1 MPANSSETPPHRT
14 VPRPAGTQLNFR
26 YRDGIAHNLAALAYA
41 VLGWFGGIALITN
54 TGPILSLCGI
64 LLIAHTLT
72 ISAYLIH
79 ECEHGTIFVRARDND
94 NLGSALAWMSGACIA
109 PYAGL
114 KEKHLRHHA
123 DRLDVVSFD
132 YRATLQA
139 APAWF
144 RRAIL
149 ALEYLY
155 IPAVE
160 YLMRGL
166 VIRHRWA
173 LGGAARI
180 NLMTILAVRL
190 AAFALLGVIAPM
202 ALMAYAIAYAIFL
215 HILRFQDA
223 FQHTFDVYHAPD
235 LAAAPPELVRDRA
248 YEHENTYSDVVSADH
263 PWLNLLVLNFAY
275 HNAHH
280 AKPAEPWYR
289 LARLHRKLYA
299 DDRTQVLPVGTLLA
313 SYHHHRVARVMA
325 AHYGEVAPTGDR
337 AHGFLGAVGVSFL
350 TAS

>member
-1 MPANSSETPPHRT
+1 MLIASQSSKTTSFRY
-14 VPRPAGTQLNFR
+14 R
-26 YRDGIAHNLAALAYA
+26 YRDGIVFNLAALAYT
-41 VLGWFGGIALITN
+41 VFGWFAGIGLITSA
-54 TGPILSLCGI
+54 GPVSVICGV

-72 ISAYLIH
+72 TSAYLIH
-79 ECEHGTIFVRARDND
+79 ECEHGTIFARARDND
-94 NLGSALAWMSGACIA
+94 RLGSALAWMSGACIA

-132 YRATLQA
+132 YRASLQA
-139 APAWF
+139 APTWW
-144 RRAIL
+144 RNTIL
-149 ALEYLY
+149 VLEYLY

-166 VIRHRWA
+166 IIRHRWA
-173 LGGAARI
+173 LGGAARRS
-180 NLMTILAVRL
+180 LVMVLATRA
-190 AAFALLGVIAPM
+190 AAFALLGLASPL
-202 ALMAYAIAYAIFL
+202 ALPAYAVAYAIFL

-299 DDRTQVLPVGTLLA
+299 DDRTQVLPVRTLLA

>member
-1 MPANSSETPPHRT
+1 MIS
-14 VPRPAGTQLNFR
+14 FR
-26 YRDGIAHNLAALAYA
+26 YRDGIARNLAALAYA
-41 VLGWFGGIALITN
+41 LSGWLGGIVLITR
-54 TGPILSLCGI
+54 PHPLALLCGI
-64 LLIAHTLT
+64 LLIAHALA

-79 ECEHGTIFVRARDND
+79 ECEHGTIFTRTRDND
-94 NLGSALAWMSGACIA
+94 RLGSALAWMSGACIA

-132 YRATLQA
+132 YRGALHA

-144 RRAIL
+144 RRTIL
-149 ALEYLY
+149 TLEYLY

-166 VIRHRWA
+166 IIRQRWQRGGTARVTLILVLA
-173 LGGAARI
+173 L
-180 NLMTILAVRL
+180 RL
-190 AAFALLGVIAPM
+190 AAFALLGAAATL
-202 ALMAYAIAYAIFL
+202 ALPAYAIAYAIFL

-248 YEHENTYSDVVSADH
+248 YEQQNTYSDVVSADH

-280 AKPAEPWYR
+280 ARPAEPWYR

-299 DDRTQVLPVGTLLA
+299 DDRTQVLPVRTLLA
-313 SYHHHRVARVMA
+313 SYHRHRVTRVMA
-325 AHYGEVAPTGDR
+325 AHYGEVAPDGDR
-337 AHGFLGAVGVSFL
+337 AQGFLGAVGVSFL